1 MNIGNSNQVIFKE
14 IQSVRSQ
21 WIWGLVLI
29 PIVVFLYGMIQQL
42 IFKRT

>member
-29 PIVVFLYGMIQQL
+29 PIVVF
-42 IFKRT
+42 FVWDDTTVNF